1 MSINQIKYLKKIKRK
16 KIIISIIQIML
27 LVLFILIW
35 ELLSSK
41 EIINSFIFSSP
52 SKIIKCIIDL
62 YKNNNLF
69 SYLHN
74 FYLKLCKFYTF
85 SLKSLKFVVK

>member
-16 KIIISIIQIML
+16 KMIISIIQIML
-27 LVLFILIW
+27 LVLFILTW
-35 ELLSSK
+35 ELLSNK

-69 SYLHN
+69 YI
-74 FYLKLCKFYTF
+74 
-85 SLKSLKFVVK
+85 